1 MRELRA
7 LDPLLY
13 PDYDDLLYQNSQ
25 FVAHFYTLVTE
36 SVCPPFAIS
45 LDGLWGTGKTTLMKL
60 LEALLTANFVITT
73 PSLLALGEEGV
84 VSNVLEQLKTIKHQG
99 FTTEND
105 FVAALHNSIGEHG
118 LNQYKSLI
126 LAQSRSDPYPVF
138 WFNPWAYQEADS
150 IVLAFLQRFADE
162 MLKRVD
168 KAVRGNLKILGTV
181 GLVGFQVALK
191 ALPRAIGDVI
201 DAVADLDKIQA
212 AGERLEKDYETYDDI
227 VTAIQD
233 DFKTLITAVSKKN
246 AGKPV
251 FIFFD
256 DLDRCLPD
264 KAIQLLEA
272 VKNLFVVPDT
282 EVIFI
287 CGIDTR
293 IAKQFIKSHYKGI
306 EETFAIN
313 YFRKI
318 FNLTVSMPYHPGPT
332 IHALLTDHITRV
344 YGWKDPTAVA
354 LAEMVSIWGAQAE
367 MASVRKY
374 LNVIH
379 NFYTFLQFNPIYQF
393 DPHHDLVVFLLI
405 VKEAWQ
411 PLYEELVQ
419 EAVKARTASLSE
431 VVSKLIKEDD
441 DRETKMLRPE
451 QETFLQDCFIND
463 TDFPFHRMI
472 LGDDFLLRYPTLA

>member
-7 LDPLLY
+7 LDPLLH
-13 PDYDDLLYQNSQ
+13 PEYDDLLYQDSQ
-25 FVAHFYTLVTE
+25 FTAQFYTLVTK

-60 LEALLTANFVITT
+60 LEALLQANFVITSQ
-73 PSLLALGEEGV
+73 SLLALGEEGV
-84 VSNVLEQLKTIKHQG
+84 VSNVLEQLKTLKHQG
-99 FTTEND
+99 FTTEDD
-105 FVAALHNSIGEHG
+105 FAATLHNTIGEPG
-118 LNQYKSLI
+118 LEQYKTVI
-126 LAQSRSDPYPVF
+126 LEQSASEPYPLF

-150 IVLAFLQRFADE
+150 IVLAFLQRFAGE

-168 KAVRGNLKILGTV
+168 KAVRGTLKILGTV
-181 GLVGFQVALK
+181 SLVGFQVALK
-191 ALPRAIGDVI
+191 ALPGAIGDLI
-201 DAVADLDKIQA
+201 DAVADLDKIEA
-212 AGERLEKDYETYDDI
+212 AGKRLEKDYETYDDI
-227 VTAIQD
+227 VAAIQD
-233 DFKTLITAVSKKN
+233 DFRTLITAVSKKH
-246 AGKPV
+246 ADKPV

-318 FNLTVSMPYHPGPT
+318 FNLTISMPYHPGPT
-332 IHALLTDHITRV
+332 IHALLTDHTATV
-344 YGWKDPTAVA
+344 YGWDDPTAGA

-379 NFYTFLQFNPIYQF
+379 NFYTFLQFNPGYQF
-393 DPHHDLVVFLLI
+393 DP
-405 VKEAWQ
+405 
-411 PLYEELVQ
+411 
-419 EAVKARTASLSE
+419 
-431 VVSKLIKEDD
+431 
-441 DRETKMLRPE
+441 
-451 QETFLQDCFIND
+451 
-463 TDFPFHRMI
+463 
-472 LGDDFLLRYPTLA
+472 PT